1 MRFLLLLLFCFCL
14 LNSRSLLAQYD
25 QTPNY
30 GQGEPIEQ
38 PENDSLAALPDLT
51 LDTFNF
57 HFFYPNNIDQE
68 FPYQDTSIALF
79 HNYDPARQQQW
90 DYATIGNLGGAAFP
104 FVYQPRQ
111 RRGFDIGFHQFDLY
125 KTEYEDFAF
134 FRLRKAFTRLSFTQG
149 KTQQDTYSQA
159 LFSRNFSKGINFT
172 IDFKRMNHNG
182 QFQNQKA
189 ENTSLAFGFWY
200 KSPGQQY
207 DAFISYVSNGIF
219 QQENGGLN
227 IAAIN
232 DLNTDEPFSVPTQL
246 NSNVA
251 NTAHTERAFH
261 FHQRFLFNKQKAPK
275 KKGPIVE
282 PYLLPS
288 DSTGILMDSL
298 SIDSLELDT
307 LGTDSLDM
315 DSLAND
321 SLKLTE
327 LPSDSISIVVNP
339 TDSISPTIENGTTNI
354 TITDSLLV
362 DTLSNGSLILLDS
375 LGLPISDSLQIRDS
389 SQQIIYEAPA
399 VFKKRKRDYAFSHH
413 GTFQVA
419 KYKFSDTS
427 PATDSSFYGN
437 LQKDNRGLRYF
448 IRNRKL
454 ENTFTLNTT
463 KVVKKGEASTK
474 QQKDFFEVGIRHSLH
489 FLHQESRDSIINNL
503 FLQGRWNLAPT
514 KRLNIKTYAD
524 LGLIDNAG
532 DYHLHVD
539 LFFDLQKAGRIKAR
553 VAHQSYAPN
562 LIEYQ
567 HLLSQQVVWKNDFD
581 KTFETNVSLSYS
593 LPRFQLTLIGAYHL
607 LDQYTF
613 YNADG
618 FAEQYNSPLS
628 IGQLTVN
635 KKFSLWKMHL
645 NNQVT
650 VQQVSKN
657 VIRLPELYSLHSLYY
672 EDLLFNNVLS
682 VQIGLDLRLNTPY
695 DAMGYQPATGQ
706 FLLAPYEIGD
716 TEPYTYLDIDAFVNF
731 KVKTFRF
738 FVKQEN
744 LMRYFAAA
752 GYYYDFHY
760 QIKDYPLPYAY
771 LRFGVSWQF
780 LD

>member
-1 MRFLLLLLFCFCL
+1 MRILLVFLFCFCL
-14 LNSRSLLAQYD
+14 LDSQFLLAQYD

-30 GQGEPIEQ
+30 GQGEPVEQ
-38 PENDSLAALPDLT
+38 NDSLSVLPDLA

-57 HFFYPNNIDQE
+57 HFLYPHNIDQE
-68 FPYQDTSIALF
+68 YPYQDTSIELF
-79 HNYDPARQQQW
+79 QNYDPARQQQW
-90 DYATIGNLGGAAFP
+90 DYATIGNLGGAHFP

-134 FRLRKAFTRLSFTQG
+134 FRLRKAFTRLHFTQG

-172 IDFKRMNHNG
+172 LDFKRINHTG

-207 DAFISYVSNGIF
+207 DAFISYISNGIF
-219 QQENGGLN
+219 QEENGGIDISTINPVN
-227 IAAIN
+227 IQEA
-232 DLNTDEPFSVPTQL
+232 FSVPVQL
-246 NSNVA
+246 GNNVA

-275 KKGPIVE
+275 KKGPVVE
-282 PYLLPS
+282 PYLLPDSTRSLVDSLTLDSLTLGTLMS
-288 DSTGILMDSL
+288 DSLT
-298 SIDSLELDT
+298 IDSLT
-307 LGTDSLDM
+307 IDSLTLNS
-315 DSLAND
+315 DSITLD
-321 SLKLTE
+321 SFL
-327 LPSDSISIVVNP
+327 SDSISIVP
-339 TDSISPTIENGTTNI
+339 SPSGSIVANRI
-354 TITDSLLV
+354 TTDSLQN
-362 DTLSNGSLILLDS
+362 DSLSFGEPILLDS
-375 LGLPISDSLQIRDS
+375 LGFPIPDSLLIRDS
-389 SQQIIYEAPA
+389 IQQTIYEAPS

-419 KYKFSDTS
+419 KYKFADTS
-427 PATDSSFYGN
+427 PAADSSYYGN
-437 LQKDNRGLRYF
+437 LQKENRGLRYF

-463 KVVKKGEASTK
+463 KVVKKGEGSTK

-489 FLHQESRDSIINNL
+489 FLHQEARDTTIKNL
-503 FLQGRWNLAPT
+503 FLQGSWNIAPT

-539 LFFDLQKAGRIKAR
+539 LFFDLQKAGQVKAR
-553 VAHQSYAPN
+553 VAHQSYSPN
-562 LIEYQ
+562 LMEYQ

-581 KTFETNVSLSYS
+581 KTFETNISLIYS
-593 LPRFQLTLIGAYHL
+593 LPRFNLALIGEYHL
-607 LDQYTF
+607 LNNYTF

-628 IGQLTVN
+628 IGQLTLK
-635 KKFSLWKMHL
+635 KKFSVWKIHL

-650 VQQVSKN
+650 LQQISKN

-672 EDLLFNNVLS
+672 DDLLFNDVLS
-682 VQIGLDLRLNTPY
+682 VQIGIDLRLNTPY
-695 DAMGYQPATGQ
+695 DAMGYQPSTGQ
-706 FLLAPYEIGD
+706 FFLAPYENGD
-716 TEPYTYLDIDAFVNF
+716 TVPYTYLDLDVFVNF
-731 KVKTFRF
+731 RVKTFRF

-744 LMRYFAAA
+744 LLQYFSPD
-752 GYYYDFHY
+752 YYYDFHY
-760 QIKDYPLPYAY
+760 QIKDYALPYAY